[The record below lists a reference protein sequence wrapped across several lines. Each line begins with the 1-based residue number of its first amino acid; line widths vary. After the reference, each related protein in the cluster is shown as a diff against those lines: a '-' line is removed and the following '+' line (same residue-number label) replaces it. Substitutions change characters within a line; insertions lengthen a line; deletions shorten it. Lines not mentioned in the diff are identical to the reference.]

1 MHPIRWNSPGLDL
14 RSLYSTAQGWVWT
27 ACALLGVGVDF
38 WLVYQGLAFSWVR
51 ALLPMV
57 ALVFLEEQMRKHP
70 QGHWFQHQP
79 HGGWVCWFKRGLVWG
94 GVLLSV
100 VLGVAWLAPDLV
112 VKTFPAVEW
121 SQALWLIFP
130 TCVLAPL
137 LEEGVYRLYLCTALA
152 TKWSPFL
159 VVFSSGALFSLL
171 HLLYGSWNP
180 ANCFAG
186 FLLAWVYCQSA
197 SYWVPVLWHAA
208 GNLLVLALEVGFIPR
223 LVG

>member
-14 RSLYSTAQGWVWT
+14 RSLYSTTQGWVWT

-38 WLVYQGLAFSWVR
+38 WLVHQGLAFSSVR

-70 QGHWFQHQP
+70 QGHWFQHRPQ
-79 HGGWVCWFKRGLVWG
+79 GGWGLWLRQGLAWG
-94 GVLLSV
+94 GLLLSV
-100 VLGVAWLAPDLV
+100 VIGLAWLAPSYV
-112 VKTFPAVEW
+112 GTSFPALELE
-121 SQALWLIFP
+121 QAMWLLFP
-130 TCVLAPL
+130 TCILAPL
-137 LEEGVYRLYLCTALA
+137 LEEGVYRLFLCTALA
-152 TKWSPFL
+152 TKWPQLFII
-159 VVFSSGALFSLL
+159 FASGALFSLL

-180 ANCFAG
+180 ANFFAG
-186 FLLAWVYCQSA
+186 FLLAWGYCQSS

-208 GNLLVLALEVGFIPR
+208 GNLLILVLEVSFIPR